1 MAHGKAEADDNTAVD
16 IALNDS
22 AAASI
27 PAALNLIVHIFPGEI
42 EQHVALACFG
52 GAGELAN
59 VSGFI
64 LGGVLLLASWRWVF
78 WLLPIVCFPMALV
91 TFFLIP
97 SRKHLKMYQLAGL
110 RREILEGSE
119 RAEKILKALEASEM
133 SNKFDFVGTFLIV
146 AAAVL
151 SIFGLTDGG
160 ESAGWQ
166 VDLSL
171 LPIYLRPE
179 LILRFPAHF
188 IGPELNRSSASSSGS
203 SSSPCSSCGNVES
216 INGSP

>member
-1 MAHGKAEADDNTAVD
+1 LHC
-16 IALNDS
+16 S

-119 RAEKILKALEASEM
+119 RAEKILKALEGSEM

-166 VDLSL
+166 VDSSLFFSKCDLS
-171 LPIYLRPE
+171 
-179 LILRFPAHF
+179 
-188 IGPELNRSSASSSGS
+188 
-203 SSSPCSSCGNVES
+203 
-216 INGSP
+216 

>member
-1 MAHGKAEADDNTAVD
+1 
-16 IALNDS
+16 
-22 AAASI
+22 
-27 PAALNLIVHIFPGEI
+27 
-42 EQHVALACFG
+42 
-52 GAGELAN
+52 
-59 VSGFI
+59 
-64 LGGVLLLASWRWVF
+64 
-78 WLLPIVCFPMALV
+78 MALV

-119 RAEKILKALEASEM
+119 RAEKILKALEESEM

-166 VDLSL
+166 VDSSLFFSKCDLS
-171 LPIYLRPE
+171 
-179 LILRFPAHF
+179 
-188 IGPELNRSSASSSGS
+188 
-203 SSSPCSSCGNVES
+203 
-216 INGSP
+216 

>member
-1 MAHGKAEADDNTAVD
+1 M
-16 IALNDS
+16 NDS

-166 VDLSL
+166 VDSSL
-171 LPIYLRPE
+171 LLFQMRSE
-179 LILRFPAHF
+179 LILPLPAHF
-188 IGPELNRSSASSSGS
+188 IGPGLNRSSASSSGS
-203 SSSPCSSCGNVES
+203 FSFPCSSYGNVES
-216 INGSP
+216 ISGSL